1 MVVKRQLKKL
11 PITCNAS
18 APKNVSVW
26 KIIPTDKNESFL
38 LLHFWYSGTD
48 YLIFIIFRLVMPCS
62 IDLAQGSDRW
72 LALASVVMNLQVPN
86 NAGKFLTS

>member
-1 MVVKRQLKKL
+1 MR
-11 PITCNAS
+11 NAS

-26 KIIPTDKNESFL
+26 KIITTDKNESFF

-48 YLIFIIFRLVMPCS
+48 YLIFITFGLVMSCS

-72 LALASVVMNLQVPN
+72 LALAW
-86 NAGKFLTS
+86 